1 MFRLTRRRRFGVPGI
16 LAALAYGL
24 ATLAYA
30 SEPEWL
36 KLETP
41 TFGVISQLDE
51 EETRAWARE
60 LDQFV
65 GALHDFYGV
74 QQAALPPLTIVL
86 FRQPRD
92 FAPYRLRTD
101 SGQARVSG
109 FFGNTGDWSIIGLP
123 ADSGDGAARQTLYH
137 EAVHWFSTA
146 SDRPQPLWFAEGLAE
161 VLSTFTVVDG
171 NARWGEVIVDDVL
184 YLSHSGLLPMQAL
197 LQASQDDALHG
208 EERDKYY
215 PQAWAFVHYL
225 MFGQRGTDAGE
236 WAAPLREL
244 APRKVD
250 AAAFGKTYE
259 ELTSDLQ
266 QYLERGRYGYAEVAL
281 RDRGGQMTVAPAS
294 DADVAF
300 ALGRL
305 ATVGGNLDLAGAHA
319 VDAIA
324 LAPHSPAGYELKAY
338 VAHESGDD
346 DSLVASLERAV
357 ELGSRESWI
366 YATQADR
373 VLLRSQRDRG
383 RLDELLPAETAR
395 SAADLYE
402 RALALRPRNSA
413 AFTGLVMAL
422 LNVDA
427 LTAADDATLSAG
439 RVLFPTDGLLVVGQ
453 AAAAKGRGDALA
465 AVELLAQAT
474 AEPFTMPRR
483 YHNRV
488 VTLRNSWLTALVNDV
503 SAGERARREPERISK
518 RRSGPGAESQ

>member
-1 MFRLTRRRRFGVPGI
+1 MFRLSRRRRFGVPGMI
-16 LAALAYGL
+16 AALACGV
-24 ATLAYA
+24 AAFAHA
-30 SEPEWL
+30 SEPDWL

-41 TFGVISQLDE
+41 AFGVISQLDE
-51 EETRAWARE
+51 QETRAWARD
-60 LDQFV
+60 LDQFI
-65 GALHDFYGV
+65 GALHDLYGV
-74 QQAALPPLTIVL
+74 EQAALPPLTIVL

-123 ADSGDGAARQTLYH
+123 ADSRDGAARQTLYH

-146 SDRPQPLWFAEGLAE
+146 SDEPQPLWFAEGLAE
-161 VLSTFTVVDG
+161 ALSTFTVVDG
-171 NARWGEVIVDDVL
+171 KARWGEVIVDDL
-184 YLSHSGLLPMQAL
+184 AYLSDSGLLPMETL

-225 MFGQRGTDAGE
+225 MFGQRDAGAGE
-236 WAAPLREL
+236 LAAPLREL
-244 APRKVD
+244 AMTKANV
-250 AAAFGKTYE
+250 AAFGE
-259 ELTSDLQ
+259 SPDELTSDLQ
-266 QYLERGRYGYAEVAL
+266 QYLARGRYGYTEIAL
-281 RDRGGQMTVAPAS
+281 RGGGSAMTLEAAS

-305 ATVGGNLDLAGAHA
+305 ATVGGNLDLARAHA
-319 VDAIA
+319 VDVVA
-324 LAPHSPAGYELKAY
+324 LAPHSSAGYELEAY

-346 DSLVASLERAV
+346 DSLVTSLDRAV
-357 ELGSRESWI
+357 ELSSRESWI

-373 VLLRSQRDRG
+373 LLLRSQRDRG
-383 RLDELLPAETAR
+383 RLDELLPAEAAR

-402 RALALRPRNSA
+402 QALALRPRNA
-413 AFTGLVMAL
+413 AALTGLVMAL

-427 LTAADDATLSAG
+427 LTPADDATLSAG

-483 YHNRV
+483 YLNRV
-488 VTLRNSWLTALVNDV
+488 VTLRNSWLTALDDSIND
-503 SAGERARREPERISK
+503 ERGRREDGRK
-518 RRSGPGAESQ
+518 RRSSEELALTR

>member
-1 MFRLTRRRRFGVPGI
+1 MFRLTRRRHFGVPEI
-16 LAALAYGL
+16 IAALAYGL
-24 ATLAYA
+24 GAVAHA
-30 SEPEWL
+30 SEPDWL

-41 TFGVISQLDE
+41 AFGVISQLDE
-51 EETRAWARE
+51 QETRAWARE
-60 LDQFV
+60 LDQFI
-65 GALHDFYGV
+65 GALHDLYGV
-74 QQAALPPLTIVL
+74 EQTTLPPLTIVL
-86 FRQPRD
+86 FRGPRD

-123 ADSGDGAARQTLYH
+123 ADSRDGAALQTIYH

-146 SDRPQPLWFAEGLAE
+146 SDLPQPLWFAEGLAE

-171 NARWGEVIVDDVL
+171 KARWGEVIVDDVA
-184 YLSHSGLLPMQAL
+184 YLSDSGLLPMQAL

-225 MFGQRGTDAGE
+225 MFGQRDTGAGE
-236 WAAPLREL
+236 LAAPLRQL
-244 APRKVD
+244 ALTEADV
-250 AAAFGKTYE
+250 AAFGESSE
-259 ELTSDLQ
+259 ELTSDLER
-266 QYLERGRYGYAEVAL
+266 YLSRGRYGYTEIAL
-281 RDRGGQMTVAPAS
+281 RDRSSEMTLEPAS

-305 ATVGGNLDLAGAHA
+305 ATVGGNLDLARAHA
-319 VDAIA
+319 VDVVA
-324 LAPHSPAGYELKAY
+324 LAPRSSAGYELEAY

-346 DSLVASLERAV
+346 DSLVSSLDRAV
-357 ELGSRESWI
+357 ELSSRESWI

-373 VLLRSQRDRG
+373 LLLRSQRDRG
-383 RLDELLPAETAR
+383 HLDELLPAEAAR

-402 RALALRPRNSA
+402 KALALRPRNAA

-427 LTAADDATLSAG
+427 LTATDDATLSAG
-439 RVLFPTDGLLVVGQ
+439 RVLFPNDGLLVVGQ

-465 AVELLAQAT
+465 AVELLGQAT

-488 VTLRNSWLTALVNDV
+488 VTLRDSWLMALDDTSN
-503 SAGERARREPERISK
+503 GERPRREGARK
-518 RRSGPGAESQ
+518 RRSSEEIALTR

>member
-1 MFRLTRRRRFGVPGI
+1 MFRLTRRRRFAVPGI
-16 LAALAYGL
+16 VAALAYGL
-24 ATLAYA
+24 TTLASA
-30 SEPEWL
+30 SEPEWR
-36 KLETP
+36 KLTAP

-51 EETRAWARE
+51 QETQAWAQE
-60 LDQFV
+60 LEQYI
-65 GALHDFYGV
+65 GALHDLYGV
-74 QQAALPPLTIVL
+74 EQTALPPLTIVL

-123 ADSGDGAARQTLYH
+123 ANDRDGAARQTLYH
-137 EAVHWFSTA
+137 EAVHWFATA

-171 NARWGEVIVDDVL
+171 KARWGEVIADDVA
-184 YLSHSGLLPMQAL
+184 YLSQTGLLPMEAL
-197 LQASQDDALHG
+197 LKASQDDALHG

-225 MFGQRGTDAGE
+225 MFGKRGADT
-236 WAAPLREL
+236 AAPQRLLREL
-244 APRKVD
+244 AVTDIEATDGRS
-250 AAAFGKTYE
+250 YE

-266 QYLERGRYGYAEVAL
+266 QYLEHGRYGYAEIVL
-281 RDRGGQMTVAPAS
+281 RPRSGEMAVEPAS
-294 DADVAF
+294 EADVAF

-305 ATVGGNLDLAGAHA
+305 ATVGGNLDLARAHA
-319 VDAIA
+319 VAAIA
-324 LAPHSPAGYELKAY
+324 LAPRSPAGHELEAY

-346 DSLVASLERAV
+346 DSLVPSLERAV
-357 ELGSRESWI
+357 ERGSRESWI

-373 VLLRSQRDRG
+373 LLLRSQRNRG
-383 RLDELLPAETAR
+383 HLDELLPAETAR
-395 SAADLYE
+395 AAADLYE
-402 RALALRPRNSA
+402 RALTLRPRNTA

-427 LTAADDATLSAG
+427 LTAEDDATLSAG

-488 VTLRNSWLTALVNDV
+488 VTLRDSWLTSLVND
-503 SAGERARREPERISK
+503 ATTNERPRREAERVSK
-518 RRSGPGAESQ
+518 RRPKPAESQ

>member
-1 MFRLTRRRRFGVPGI
+1 VFRLTCPRRSGVCGI
-16 LAALAYGL
+16 IAVLAWGLTALAS
-24 ATLAYA
+24 A

-41 TFGVISQLDE
+41 GFGVVSQLDE
-51 EETRAWARE
+51 HETRAWARQ
-60 LDQFV
+60 LDEFI
-65 GALHDFYGV
+65 GALHDLYGV
-74 QQAALPPLTIVL
+74 EQAALPPLTIVL

-109 FFGNTGDWSIIGLP
+109 FFGNTGDWSIIGLH
-123 ADSGDGAARQTLYH
+123 ADNRGGAARQTLYH

-171 NARWGEVIVDDVL
+171 NARWGEVIVDDVA
-184 YLSHSGLLPMQAL
+184 YLSDSGLLPMEAL

-208 EERDKYY
+208 EEREKYY

-225 MFGQRGTDAGE
+225 MFGQRDTGAGE
-236 WAAPLREL
+236 LAAPLREL
-244 APRKVD
+244 ALTEADV
-250 AAAFGKTYE
+250 AAFGRSSD

-266 QYLERGRYGYAEVAL
+266 LYLAHGRYGYTEIAL
-281 RDRGGQMTVAPAS
+281 RDRSSEMTIEAAS

-305 ATVGGNLDLAGAHA
+305 ATVGGNLDLAHAHA
-319 VDAIA
+319 VDVAA
-324 LAPHSPAGYELKAY
+324 VAPHSSAGYELEAY

-346 DSLVASLERAV
+346 ESLAASLERAV

-373 VLLRSQRDRG
+373 LLLRSQRDRG
-383 RLDELLPAETAR
+383 RLDELLPAEAAR
-395 SAADLYE
+395 AAADLYE
-402 RALALRPRNSA
+402 QALALRPRNA
-413 AFTGLVMAL
+413 AALTGLVMAL

-439 RVLFPTDGLLVVGQ
+439 RALFPTDGLLVVGQ

-488 VTLRNSWLTALVNDV
+488 VTLRNSWLTALDNA
-503 SAGERARREPERISK
+503 SSGERARRHGARKK
-518 RRSGPGAESQ
+518 RSSEEIALTR